1 MNTQKNK
8 NQIEKIISTGFNSL
22 DKALG
27 GFRSSCLYTLAGAPS
42 VGKTTLAF
50 SLVSKLISKK
60 VPLAIFSYELTE
72 KQIINRFCAIKHKLS
87 FEKISL
93 QNEVSEEE
101 QVVIENEFISFK
113 NSPIYIEAN
122 PMLKMDE
129 LVKRAKDL
137 RKNNEIEFLF
147 IDDIQRIPIGSIARE
162 YAANREQEIS
172 ANVRELKRLAFEL
185 EIPILLIS
193 QMNRL
198 FMSRSTAINEKPF
211 LSDLRDSG
219 SIENESDVILFLY
232 QVADA
237 YKEAEFKEEA
247 EIIIAKNRHGKISP
261 NIHIKF
267 DRNIPLFLEREVDDN
282 SSKTYS
288 STLNIIN
295 HDDPSPF

>member
-8 NQIEKIISTGFNSL
+8 NQGEKIISTGFQSL
-22 DKALG
+22 DKAIG

-50 SLVSKLISKK
+50 SLISELISQKI
-60 VPLAIFSYELTE
+60 PLAIFSYELTE
-72 KQIINRFCAIKHKLS
+72 KQIIDRLCAIKYKLS

-93 QNEVSEEE
+93 QNERSEEE
-101 QVVIENEFISFK
+101 RIIIENESVKLK
-113 NSPIYIEAN
+113 NSPIFIEAN

-129 LVKRAKDL
+129 LVNLAKDL

-172 ANVRELKRLAFEL
+172 ANVRELKRLAFDL

-193 QMNRL
+193 QINRM
-198 FMSRSTAINEKPF
+198 FMSRSQAINEKPF

-219 SIENESDVILFLY
+219 AIENESDLILFLF
-232 QVADA
+232 Q
-237 YKEAEFKEEA
+237 EACKDYEFKDEA

-261 NIHIKF
+261 NIQIKF
-267 DRNIPLFLEREVDDN
+267 DRNIPLFFERKVDDN
-282 SSKTYS
+282 SLKIYG
-288 STLNIIN
+288 STIN
-295 HDDPSPF
+295 FSDTDDPSPF